1 MVFLITVTL
10 PYSGISKNLIKYY
23 GGSKME
29 RIVEPVFI
37 ERVDEDGVVHVE
49 IEERL
54 YKTNNLY
61 IQQEKSNNKK

>member
-1 MVFLITVTL
+1 
-10 PYSGISKNLIKYY
+10 
-23 GGSKME
+23 ME

-37 ERVDEDGVVHVE
+37 ERIGEDGVVHVE

-54 YKTNNLY
+54 YETNNLY